1 MKKEQEKKPSS
12 SSAESSYK
20 SSNLPRTEI
29 NQASQRSFILNPKS
43 YNLADIV
50 VSLNGRD
57 AGKRF
62 VVIGTDKI
70 YSLIADGK
78 GRRYEK
84 PKRKKNKHL
93 KYESVADSYI
103 TEKLEK
109 GEKITNNEIR
119 RFLASYAEIVRKEDI
134 VDNIDEGGM

>member
-1 MKKEQEKKPSS
+1 MMKEQEKNPSS
-12 SSAESSYK
+12 PS
-20 SSNLPRTEI
+20 
-29 NQASQRSFILNPKS
+29 PKS
-43 YNLADIV
+43 CILHPKSFNIADIV

-62 VVIGTDKI
+62 IVIDDTDRS

-78 GRRYEK
+78 SRRYEK

-93 KYESVADSYI
+93 KFESVVNSHI
-103 TEKLEK
+103 TEKLER

-119 RFLASYAEIVRKEDI
+119 RFLASYATKGCNENLAE
-134 VDNIDEGGM
+134 NCDEGRMQNAKG

>member
-1 MKKEQEKKPSS
+1 MMKEQEKNPSS
-12 SSAESSYK
+12 PS
-20 SSNLPRTEI
+20 
-29 NQASQRSFILNPKS
+29 PKS
-43 YNLADIV
+43 CILYPKSLNTADIV

-62 VVIGTDKI
+62 IVIGTDPV

-93 KYESVADSYI
+93 KFESKADSHI
-103 TEKLEK
+103 TEKLER

-119 RFLASYAEIVRKEDI
+119 RFLASYATKENNENT
-134 VDNIDEGGM
+134 VENCEEGGMQIAKG

>member
-1 MKKEQEKKPSS
+1 MIKQSD
-12 SSAESSYK
+12 
-20 SSNLPRTEI
+20 NLSKTTI
-29 NQASQRSFILNPKS
+29 TQATLSI
-43 YNLADIV
+43 ADV
-50 VSLNGRD
+50 VISLNGRD

-62 VVIGTDKI
+62 IVIGTEDV

-93 KYESVADSYI
+93 KFEGKADSFI
-103 TEKLEK
+103 TGKLME

-119 RFLASYAEIVRKEDI
+119 RFLAFQANESRNGYAN
-134 VDNIDEGGM
+134 DNCEEGGMQNAKR

>member
-1 MKKEQEKKPSS
+1 MRLADEMDVITM
-12 SSAESSYK
+12 
-20 SSNLPRTEI
+20 NI
-29 NQASQRSFILNPKS
+29 
-43 YNLADIV
+43 ADIV
-50 VSLNGRD
+50 ISINGRD

-62 VVIGTDKI
+62 IVVGTDFE

-93 KYESVADSYI
+93 KFEDKANSLIA
-103 TEKLEK
+103 EKLIG

-119 RFLASYAEIVRKEDI
+119 RFLAGYTAEH
-134 VDNIDEGGM
+134 NS

>member
-1 MKKEQEKKPSS
+1 MNNEPKETRH
-12 SSAESSYK
+12 Y
-20 SSNLPRTEI
+20 SSNTG
-29 NQASQRSFILNPKS
+29 FIK
-43 YNLADIV
+43 ADIV
-50 VSLNGRD
+50 ISVNGRD

-62 VVIGTDKI
+62 IVIGTDNG

-93 KYESVADSYI
+93 MFESKSTGNIA
-103 TEKLEK
+103 EKLTE

-119 RFLASYAEIVRKEDI
+119 RFLAEYTEEKNS
-134 VDNIDEGGM
+134 EGGMQNAKR

>member
-1 MKKEQEKKPSS
+1 MSV
-12 SSAESSYK
+12 
-20 SSNLPRTEI
+20 
-29 NQASQRSFILNPKS
+29 
-43 YNLADIV
+43 ADIV
-50 VSLNGRD
+50 ISINGRD

-62 VVIGTDKI
+62 IVIGTDAE

-93 KYESVADSYI
+93 KFEDKAESLIA
-103 TEKLEK
+103 EKLNG

-119 RFLASYAEIVRKEDI
+119 RYLAGYAAEICG
-134 VDNIDEGGM
+134 EGGMQNAKR